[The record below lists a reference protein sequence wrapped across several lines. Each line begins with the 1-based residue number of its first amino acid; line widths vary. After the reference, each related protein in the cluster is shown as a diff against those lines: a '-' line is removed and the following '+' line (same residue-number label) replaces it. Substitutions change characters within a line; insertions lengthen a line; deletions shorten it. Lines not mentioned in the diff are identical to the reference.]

1 MVHQGGIA
9 MDTVWFALLLTGVL
23 GAVVLI
29 EKIRELR
36 KAHKA
41 KQKTTAAEPVDGTD
55 WFTYNSEAVKQ
66 RIEKHGNELR
76 ALTGGR
82 RKNE

>member
-1 MVHQGGIA
+1 
-9 MDTVWFALLLTGVL
+9 MDTIWFVLLLTGVL

-41 KQKTTAAEPVDGTD
+41 KQKAQAAEPVDGTD
-55 WFTYNSEAVKQ
+55 WFTYNSEAVKK
-66 RIEKHGNELR
+66 RIEKNGNELR
-76 ALTGGR
+76 ALTGKGG
-82 RKNE
+82 KQDGKK

>member
-1 MVHQGGIA
+1 
-9 MDTVWFALLLTGVL
+9 MDTIWFVLLLTGAL

-41 KQKTTAAEPVDGTD
+41 KQKAQASEPVDGTD

-66 RIEKHGNELR
+66 RIEKNGNELR

-82 RKNE
+82 RKRNEG